1 MVLWVAETEESADT
15 EEILECRGRE
25 GGGLDRPMSDLATCT
40 EASVDLEPITRGG
53 VAPRGEDGADTADN
67 ADRER
72 TLESVSGVGLGDSLS
87 LVGFA
92 CFAGEDALGVDEPLL
107 GARFAGSFFNVT
119 FALELTLARSLGATS
134 GLFIFVKLVS
144 NGERFNGDAVL
155 VTDFVGEVGREEG

>member
-53 VAPRGEDGADTADN
+53 VAPRGEEGADTADN

-72 TLESVSGVGLGDSLS
+72 ILESVSGVGLRDSLS

-134 GLFIFVKLVS
+134 GLFIFAKLVS